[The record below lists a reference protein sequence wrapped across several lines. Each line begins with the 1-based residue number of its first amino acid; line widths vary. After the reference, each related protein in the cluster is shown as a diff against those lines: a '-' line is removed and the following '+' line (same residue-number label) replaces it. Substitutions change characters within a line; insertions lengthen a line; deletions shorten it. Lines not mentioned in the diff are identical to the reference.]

1 MTTWTHRLSDAEWGR
16 FLRTDRQT
24 ILLPHFDLQRGD
36 TIEFLDPG
44 GARRD
49 FRNHEVIHVLQNVSG
64 MESGWLVATLSNQRL
79 NERLARA
86 ERALD
91 SSRSSRGALFRS
103 NAALK
108 GQITKLRKRIEEQ
121 S

>member
-1 MTTWTHRLSDAEWGR
+1 MTTWTHRLSNAEWDR

-49 FRNHEVIHVLQNVSG
+49 FRNHEVIHVLQNVPG
-64 MESGWLVATLSNQRL
+64 VESGWLVATLSNLELKRT
-79 NERLARA
+79 ARNL
-86 ERALD
+86 EFSQNHRDALH
-91 SSRSSRGALFRS
+91 RS
-103 NAALK
+103 NTALK